1 VRNKLFAR
9 YKKVTATAGGFCAA
23 PPFLARL
30 CLALLLALAA
40 CTAHIPP
47 LLPSAFHPPIAF
59 ALVGDT
65 PYSEAEAAALDAMIE
80 QMNREELAFVIHVG
94 DITGGRGPC
103 DDQWLAA
110 RKHQFEKSTHPF
122 VVVPGD
128 NEWVDCHRSGFDP
141 IERLAKFRELFES
154 GDMSLGEHKIRLE
167 RQSDRDAA
175 HFPEYREHMRWI
187 AGDVLFVGV
196 NVQGSNNNLGR
207 TPAMDAEHRARM
219 AAVFAWLDDSERL
232 AMERKL
238 SGMLIFTQGDP
249 DFEGK
254 MRRKGSN
261 GFAEFRNALRDLAL
275 KFGKPV
281 LFVNG
286 DTHLYKLD
294 QPLADPA
301 TGEPIR
307 NFTRVVVFGS
317 PQTRWIRAGIAPS
330 SPRLFQLSPVPQPAP
345 GQ

>member
-1 VRNKLFAR
+1 MRNKPFAR
-9 YKKVTATAGGFCAA
+9 YKKATATAGGGCPG

-30 CLALLLALAA
+30 SLALLLALAG
-40 CTAHIPP
+40 CSAHIPP
-47 LLPSAFHPPIAF
+47 PLPSAFHPPLAF
-59 ALVGDT
+59 ALIGDT
-65 PYSEAEAAALDAMIE
+65 PYSEGEAAALDAMIE

-94 DITGGRGPC
+94 DITGGQGPC

-110 RKHQFEKSTHPF
+110 RKRQFERSRHPF
-122 VVVPGD
+122 VIVPGD

-141 IERLAKFRELFES
+141 MERLAKFREMFES
-154 GDMSLGEHKIRLE
+154 GDESLGERKIRLE
-167 RQSDRDAA
+167 RQSERDAA
-175 HFPEYREHMRWI
+175 HFREYREHMRWI
-187 AGDVLFVGV
+187 AGNVLFVGL

-219 AAVFAWLDDSERL
+219 AAVFAWLGDSVRL
-232 AMERKL
+232 AERHRL
-238 SGMLIFTQGDP
+238 AGMLIFAQGDP

-261 GFAEFRNALRDLAL
+261 GFADFRDALRDLAL
-275 KFGKPV
+275 NFGKPV

-294 QPLADPA
+294 QPLADPR
-301 TGEPIR
+301 TGLPLS

-317 PQTRWIRAGIAPS
+317 PQTRWIRGGIDPK
-330 SPRLFQLSPVPQPAP
+330 SPQVFRVSPVSQSALRP
-345 GQ
+345 